1 MFRKYINN
9 KLMNFKS
16 HYSSILIVI
25 LTLISILISSVAWNY
40 INFSIPNIQELG
52 RGHYIEND
60 YNKLNEILRYLTF
73 VSLPLITFLSSM
85 IYSKKIEVGDFFKQL
100 KFSENSNKNDYRFI
114 KFLKLLI
121 FIFLLCEFLSLDLF
135 PRELDL
141 LHDGQKLSA
150 AFKSYSDGSLWSGS
164 FIVIGLFVEILNTR
178 LVWEIFDHES
188 IGLMRYVIIIYVVFC
203 KFILVLIAYKIT
215 VFSKLKF
222 FYKEIF
228 FVILSLIFLSLINYD
243 GSRFGYGN
251 IIFRELP
258 ILIFTLIFFDFLIDK
273 SKFIKLILVLAPFSV
288 LSVLLSLD
296 RGLIYNILLILFC
309 IFLIINKKI
318 KHLSSLL
325 IATLFFWILTFIL
338 FGNEVGFFWKN
349 SLYILTDMNYVHGWI
364 HPTPFSAEAGSTR
377 ATKTLIFILFNL
389 IASFFL
395 FSKRMNNFPIN
406 LKISLLFLST
416 LSFLSYV
423 YVLGRTEVHHF
434 RESFGYPIIFVSIL
448 ILFIFLRFLSTKS
461 HNIIEYKKYL
471 FFFLFPIFILFNF
484 LIFEINPNNIYNY
497 KGRFVNYIYLEDKN
511 FLDKET
517 INFIENSKKYI
528 DNYKCIQNFT
538 NDVALNYLLKKENCS
553 KFYIVFSL
561 GSKKT
566 QNELIKDLGKTDIV
580 IAYKERKEL
589 FNHKDEPNYKLWI
602 VRDYIKE
609 NFDIIYEEGDRIIL
623 KKNVL

>member
-1 MFRKYINN
+1 
-9 KLMNFKS
+9 MNFKNQ
-16 HYSSILIVI
+16 HKTILIVV
-25 LTLISILISSVAWNY
+25 LTVVSVLLASLTWDY
-40 INFSIPNIQELG
+40 INFSIPNINELG
-52 RGHYIEND
+52 RGHYIENN
-60 YNKLNEILRYLTF
+60 YNQSNEILRYLTF
-73 VSLPLITFLSSM
+73 IFLPLATFLSLM
-85 IYSKKIEVGDFFKQL
+85 IYCKKIEINNFFIQL
-100 KFSENSNKNDYRFI
+100 KSSESTKEINNTSINFL
-114 KFLKLLI
+114 KFLI
-121 FIFLLCEFLSLDLF
+121 IIFLLCEFLSLDLK

-164 FIVIGLFVEILNTR
+164 FMIIGLFVEILNTK
-178 LVWEIFDHES
+178 LMWEIFNHQS
-188 IGLMRYVIIIYVVFC
+188 IGLMRYAIIVYVLFC
-203 KFILVLIAYKIT
+203 KVTLVLIAYKIT
-215 VFSKLKF
+215 VISKLKF

-243 GSRFGYGN
+243 GNRRGYGN
-251 IIFRELP
+251 IIFRDLP

-273 SKFIKLILVLAPFSV
+273 SQFIKLILVLAPFSI

-318 KHLSSLL
+318 KHLSFLL

-338 FGNEVGFFWKN
+338 LGNEVDFFWKN
-349 SLYILTDMNYVHGWI
+349 SLYMLTDMNYVHGWI
-364 HPTPFSAEAGSTR
+364 HPTPFSTEGGSTR

-395 FSKRMNNFPIN
+395 FSKRINNFPIN

-423 YVLGRTEVHHF
+423 YALGRTEVHHL

-448 ILFIFLRFLSTKS
+448 ILFIFLRFFSTKS

-471 FFFLFPIFILFNF
+471 FFFLFPIFILFNY
-484 LIFEINPNNIYNY
+484 LIFEIKPNNIYNY
-497 KGRFVNYIYLEDKN
+497 KSRFVNYIYLEDKN

-517 INFIENSKKYI
+517 INFIKNSRKYI
-528 DNYKCIQNFT
+528 GNYKCIQNFT
-538 NDVALNYLLKKENCS
+538 NDVALNYLLRKENCS
-553 KFYIVFSL
+553 KFYMVFSL

-566 QNELIKDLGKTDIV
+566 QNELIKNLGKTDIV
-580 IAYKERKEL
+580 VAYKERKEL
-589 FNHKDEPNYKLWI
+589 FFYKDEPNYKLWI

-609 NFDIIYEEGDRIIL
+609 NFDIIYEENDRIIL
-623 KKNVL
+623 KRNPL